1 MLKFEYF
8 LKIFQIC
15 SFYGKTQFKDKKKE
29 YVKQRRSALEKG
41 DDKEYEKIVMTM
53 TQEEEMIIQS
63 KLQEIIERI
72 GSNEMDFQRNTQY
85 HGQD

>member
-1 MLKFEYF
+1 M
-8 LKIFQIC
+8 
-15 SFYGKTQFKDKKKE
+15 
-29 YVKQRRSALEKG
+29 KQRRSALEKG

-72 GSNEMDFQRNTQY
+72 GINEMDFQRNTQY

>member
-1 MLKFEYF
+1 MAHSFDQELEQLGQPEYEANGMLKFEYF

-15 SFYGKTQFKDKKKE
+15 SYYGKTNFKDKKKE

-41 DDKEYEKIVMTM
+41 DDKEYERVVMTM

-63 KLQEIIERI
+63 KL
-72 GSNEMDFQRNTQY
+72 
-85 HGQD
+85 